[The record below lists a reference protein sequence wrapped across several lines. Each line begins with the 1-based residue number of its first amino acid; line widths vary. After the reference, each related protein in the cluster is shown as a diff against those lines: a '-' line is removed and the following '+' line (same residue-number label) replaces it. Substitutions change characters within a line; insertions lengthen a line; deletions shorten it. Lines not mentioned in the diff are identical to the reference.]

1 MRSMTG
7 YGHAAEEGGRYRV
20 RVTLR
25 SVNHRFLDVVLRL
38 REEQRVSEPGLR
50 EVLAGSVIRGR
61 LEVGVDVEPT
71 EAGGS
76 RLVVDKGIL
85 DQLSRALDGL
95 LEEDL
100 IERGLTAGDLIRHP
114 QLLRVVEPE
123 RRWEA
128 EDEALLLRVTRA
140 ALAELVQARETEG
153 AKLAETLRERLSGLT
168 RVAAELR
175 ALAPESRQEA
185 AASLRDRLES
195 LLGDHELDP
204 GRLAQEVAV
213 LADRSDVAEELDRL
227 DAHLEHFGELMA
239 GEGAIGKRLDFLT
252 QEIFRELNTLGSKCR
267 HAAMT
272 RQVLDAKVLCEQLRE
287 QVQNLE

>member
-7 YGHAAEEGGRYRV
+7 YGHAAEEGKRYRV

-38 REEQRVSEPGLR
+38 RDEQRASEPALR
-50 EVLAGSVIRGR
+50 DLLAGSVTRGR

-71 EAGGS
+71 DAGSS

-114 QLLRVVEPE
+114 QLLRVAEPE
-123 RRWEA
+123 RHWKA
-128 EDEALLLRVTRA
+128 EDEELLLRVARS
-140 ALAELVQARETEG
+140 ALVELVQARETEG
-153 AKLAETLRERLSGLT
+153 AKLVEALRERLSGLT
-168 RVAAELR
+168 CVAAELR
-175 ALAPESRQEA
+175 ELAPEARNEA
-185 AASLRDRLES
+185 AAALRDRLEA

-204 GRLAQEVAV
+204 SRLAQEAAV
-213 LADRSDVAEELDRL
+213 LADRSDVTEELDRL
-227 DAHLEHFGELMA
+227 DAHLEHFDELLA
-239 GEGAIGKRLDFLT
+239 GDGAVGKRLDFLT

-267 HAAMT
+267 HAPMT
-272 RQVLDAKVLCEQLRE
+272 RRVLDAKVLCEQLRE